1 MKKIFILLFG
11 ILTCLTAN
19 AQDGDVKTESL
30 IKKRPTT
37 STERPRTLLP
47 SYLECSYTAEYLSI
61 ALPDEIEQVY
71 VTITNDDDAI
81 VWSGYITH
89 EQPEA
94 TLPTLS
100 GEFVITSTTESGI
113 AYSGI
118 LDLEE

>member
-1 MKKIFILLFG
+1 M
-11 ILTCLTAN
+11 
-19 AQDGDVKTESL
+19 
-30 IKKRPTT
+30 
-37 STERPRTLLP
+37 P

-61 ALPDEIEQVY
+61 ALPDGIEQVY

-113 AYSGI
+113 EFSGT
-118 LDLEE
+118 LDLEENENNNCQ